1 MQRQHVRHSSTGL
14 SAEYTVLTRSVLC
27 RALSLQSEEYSSAFG
42 ESGAIPGLVGLLDS
56 PAKQLTLSAA
66 RAIAVLAASASN
78 RMLIR

>member
-1 MQRQHVRHSSTGL
+1 M
-14 SAEYTVLTRSVLC
+14 
-27 RALSLQSEEYSSAFG
+27 SLQSEEYSSAFG

-66 RAIAVLAASASN
+66 RAISVLAGGASK